1 MITEGYVCGIDV
13 GAARLDVALYC
24 DKKFSRAWAVENNEA
39 GIADLVHE
47 LSQVRPE
54 LVIIESTGGYEREV
68 TYRIYEAGVKIA
80 VVNPRHTRHFAEAM
94 GVQAKQDAIDA
105 RLLAEYGIRSDVEA
119 SVLKDEES
127 RAFSAALARRRELVV
142 MRTAEMNRLKLSHAT
157 VRGQIRK
164 HIEWLTREIE
174 DCEKQARR
182 LVEKMPVWKA
192 NA

>member
-1 MITEGYVCGIDV
+1 
-13 GAARLDVALYC
+13 
-24 DKKFSRAWAVENNEA
+24 
-39 GIADLVHE
+39 
-47 LSQVRPE
+47 
-54 LVIIESTGGYEREV
+54 
-68 TYRIYEAGVKIA
+68 VKIA